1 MKKRLLLKLICAPLM
16 ALFLSAGHAWG
27 QKNIES
33 SDILVMIPKLTYT
46 GKPQKVSFMVTDNNG
61 TPDEMSDDIIL
72 EEGTHYSLD
81 VSNLNTSG
89 RYIIKISGLLP
100 YTGVRE
106 VDILVRQA
114 STNNITLEGLNS
126 SYPFTGTSIKPQFNI
141 SFNGVTIDMA
151 EFVIYYGTNRNG
163 QGEIN
168 LQAVS
173 TSNFSGTKNVSFEI
187 TPASTSNLIISPI
200 EVQPYTGRDIKPEP
214 VVTLNGVT
222 LIKDEDY
229 SLDYPDREYKS
240 PGRHKIHV
248 VPKSPSL
255 EGPTMTTYFYIT
267 EAPPHQAYT
276 VALQVGA
283 GITSNYSSGNLH
295 VNAGDFL
302 DLTFD
307 TEDKDVTADN
317 ILFEVDGVETGLRS
331 FGNGSF
337 RYMLTNIEAN
347 HTIRIA
353 LREHKVTL
361 PAVENARII
370 PEPGTYD
377 VASDSPFTF
386 SLVLNDNVDPEQVK
400 VYANG
405 QLLTPDPVRDTTLS
419 FTIPN
424 VTQSLVIT
432 VEGTGE
438 TTGNTGI
445 PADSR
450 VYSSHGEV
458 IIETTQPQ
466 TVQVYSLTGS
476 LMATHTV
483 NGYHSIALQRGVYLV
498 RMGGKVYKVIV
509 NG

>member
-1 MKKRLLLKLICAPLM
+1 MV
-16 ALFLSAGHAWG
+16 LFLSAGHAWG
-27 QKNIES
+27 QQK
-33 SDILVMIPKLTYT
+33 DIASLDIIVTIPELTYT
-46 GKPQKVSFMVTDNNG
+46 GQYQKVSVTVIDNKG
-61 TPDEMSDDIIL
+61 TPDDTSDDITL
-72 EEGTHYSLD
+72 KEGKDYLLTPNELKEAGQFSLKMIGVGSSYSGTNEVFID
-81 VSNLNTSG
+81 VF
-89 RYIIKISGLLP
+89 R
-100 YTGVRE
+100 
-106 VDILVRQA
+106 A
-114 STNNITLEGLNS
+114 STNNITLDGLNS
-126 SYPFTGTSIKPQFNI
+126 SYPFTGTSIKPRFNLY
-141 SFNGVTIDMA
+141 FNGVNIDISD
-151 EFVIYYGTNRNG
+151 FRIDYGTNRNG
-163 QGEIN
+163 QGQILLEP
-168 LQAVS
+168 S
-173 TSNFSGTKNVSFEI
+173 SRSNFIGSQTISFEI
-187 TPASTSNLIISPI
+187 NPASTSNLIISPI

-214 VVTLNGVT
+214 VVTLDGVT
-222 LIKDEDY
+222 LLKDEDY
-229 SLDYPDREYKS
+229 SLIYPDGEYKT
-240 PGRHKIHV
+240 PGRHNLYVEPI
-248 VPKSPSL
+248 SPSL

-267 EAPPHQAYT
+267 EAPPQQAYT

-432 VEGTGE
+432 VEGIGE

-458 IIETTQPQ
+458 IIETAQPQ

-498 RMGGKVYKVIV
+498 KMGGKVYKVIV